1 MPSHEPASSGAPRL
15 PARALRWG
23 ALVLWLAMQLP
34 LPDALKPGDSAWSH
48 LPSEAAFWLMAVAL
62 IVWVVRVESRPLASI
77 GLVWPT
83 WRSLA
88 WGTAAAFAIVAGLAV
103 ISAILLPQS
112 PMAGIAHVPKWL
124 SVLIVIRAAVF
135 EELCYRGFAI
145 ERLGEVTGSRRL
157 AAVLSL
163 AAFTLVHL
171 YGWDRSHLTLV
182 LFAGFV
188 LTVLYMWRRDLVA
201 NVVAHFLTDITGVL
215 LS

>member
-1 MPSHEPASSGAPRL
+1 MSSHEPASSGAPRL
-15 PARALRWG
+15 PSRALLWG
-23 ALVLWLAMQLP
+23 ALGLWLAMQLP
-34 LPDALKPGDSAWSH
+34 LPGALKPGDSAWSH
-48 LPSEAAFWLMAVAL
+48 LPSEAAFWLMAVVL
-62 IVWVVRVESRPLASI
+62 VVWVVRVERRPLASI
-77 GLVWPT
+77 GLVRPT

-103 ISAILLPQS
+103 IYAVVLPQA
-112 PMAGIAHVPKWL
+112 PMANIAHVPKWL
-124 SVLIVIRAAVF
+124 SVLIVVRAAVF

-145 ERLGEVTGSRRL
+145 ERLGEITGSRRL

-171 YGWDRSHLTLV
+171 YGWNWSHLIIV

-188 LTVLYMWRRDLVA
+188 LTALYLWRRDLVA
-201 NVVAHFLTDITGVL
+201 NMVAHFLIDITGVV